1 MFRIARSL
9 DDLLKAYIVRA
20 IVFIDEQRTPYA
32 IEMDP
37 HEHSAVHIIGE
48 AEGEPFAAGRIRF
61 LGEYAKLE
69 RLAVRRQW
77 RGRGYGDRLLAFMI
91 RTARD
96 HGFEKFKVHAQLY
109 AQGFYEKHGFTAVGE
124 TFMEAEIEHCL
135 MLKDSEPFSNPQGKA
150 HDDSLETH

>member
-48 AEGEPFAAGRIRF
+48 AEGEPFAAGRIRSPA
-61 LGEYAKLE
+61 LMGA
-69 RLAVRRQW
+69 LAVSGAWSRQRASRHRR
-77 RGRGYGDRLLAFMI
+77 
-91 RTARD
+91 
-96 HGFEKFKVHAQLY
+96 
-109 AQGFYEKHGFTAVGE
+109 
-124 TFMEAEIEHCL
+124 
-135 MLKDSEPFSNPQGKA
+135 
-150 HDDSLETH
+150 